1 MEWVVKNHW
10 GQFDGQPEGFEICY
24 AIENRFFI
32 CECPTR
38 PNGDFVV
45 AYPEAY
51 KGYSELYQFQNGK
64 RTLGLTDTRIQ
75 LSDTFDNKAR
85 RSIIYTDEQIALRH
99 EIIKWIALN
108 VFLPDKQ
115 RMMNIDSGE
124 VDRIT
129 QEIETITDDRLLKD
143 YVKENLYY
151 NL

>member
-10 GQFDGQPEGFEICY
+10 GQFEGQPEGFRVQY

-38 PNGDFVV
+38 PIGDFVV
-45 AYPEAY
+45 AYPDAY
-51 KGYSELYQFQNGK
+51 SGYLELYQFQNGK
-64 RTLGLTDTRIQ
+64 RTLGLMDSRIQ

-85 RSIIYTDEQIALRH
+85 RSIIYTYEQIALRH

-115 RMMNIDSGE
+115 RMMNISSTE

-129 QEIETITDDRLLKD
+129 QEIDNITDDRLLKD